1 MGKKVL
7 FYLMLDSVGVGITF
21 LIRWGLLRFTLQ
33 IQEPSLQSILIAG
46 INIVT
51 VAACLFILFFFLLY
65 WLSERKWNE
74 IQQRFSRRKT
84 K

>member
-7 FYLMLDSVGVGITF
+7 FYLMLDSVGVGIAF
-21 LIRWGLLRFTLQ
+21 LIRWGLLSVTLQ

-74 IQQRFSRRKT
+74 IKQRFSRRKT

>member
-21 LIRWGLLRFTLQ
+21 LIRWGLLRFALQ
-33 IQEPSLQSILIAG
+33 IQESSLQSILIVG

-51 VAACLFILFFFLLY
+51 VSICLFILFFFLLY
-65 WLSERKWNE
+65 WWSDRKWKE
-74 IQQRFSRRKT
+74 IKQRFGRRKT